1 MSKVHRFRALA
12 GSWMSRTTTVGS
24 PVTVPITMLSPA
36 GRVPTQWTR
45 VAGPGGGV
53 APGEVV
59 LDGVVVIADAVAA
72 DVGDGVCDALGL
84 EPPHPTTMRI
94 KPRAAPLARTR

>member
-1 MSKVHRFRALA
+1 M
-12 GSWMSRTTTVGS
+12 
-24 PVTVPITMLSPA
+24 
-36 GRVPTQWTR
+36 
-45 VAGPGGGV
+45 

-72 DVGDGVCDALGL
+72 DVGDGVCDALGV